1 RSPDESGGS
10 RRADNDER
18 RGNGGRDRKQRE
30 RGRSYSESQEQA
42 TDDSPEKRLS
52 TLLIILGDKMTPQ
65 EIHKNIEKI
74 AEIVQTEYSK
84 YEPLVLKTI
93 KNCLMEL
100 PMKTFIYGTLVGLVN
115 VKRPDIGS
123 AIVKMTAQTLQ
134 QCLNE
139 GNWRGAKFA
148 LKFFAELTNANV
160 ILPRTMLD
168 IYDDLLTTLDEP
180 NVKLVALQ
188 LRERSPE
195 MLDSIL
201 SKIERYFESRDRAIA
216 EIGGSVV
223 LHSVMPYIG
232 SNLPYDQADRNGWEC
247 QVLLKPW
254 SDYDSV
260 LVTSDQHE
268 VDKFIVKEHSHQL
281 CNTLPVPLFR
291 VFVGLE
297 DEAIVDSHKTTD
309 ISYFL
314 IRDAIDDIIEI
325 YEINRKECTK
335 YLKDLA
341 YNFASGT
348 FVEKDTTTSIT
359 KSETKVKDEL
369 DIKIEPNMDTFSN
382 NWGVEDSKEVN
393 ASSISNQGIVGF
405 KLEQIIVEEIF
416 SHIFRLPQP
425 RFKPIFYHSL
435 LTEIC
440 KSMHDFMD
448 VECCYRFW
456 NWFAHHLSNFGF
468 VWNWKDWETTLQL
481 DPLHPKVCFIRETL
495 EKTIRYSYYDRIR
508 STIPEEFLVLF
519 PTAEPT
525 TNFRY
530 EDPDHYLNNFAASLI
545 SKLRNKSSN
554 SEIQAHLEE
563 VGKNFPDLP
572 AKEKEQAI
580 RDLFVQCVLMLGSKS
595 FSHVL
600 NVIER
605 YLLILQSL
613 NETPEAR
620 LHTVKIVAEFWVNN
634 TQFLGILLD
643 KLLNYRVIDAISVI
657 SWLFTDEMEKD
668 IARSYM
674 WEIMKNTINK
684 VISRVKQ
691 VTSKRETVLNPQS
704 EVGGQGID
712 ITSEEDKKINNQEL
726 HTVENT
732 LNAVTREQKEVLL
745 KMAQMFVNLL
755 DSKLK
760 TYESQGITDPML
772 QLWFWWAYGF
782 FKEIARTASYQP
794 QISTFLVTM
803 ETIVITPDINPCILN
818 VIEMV
823 KAFEHMRNATIEN
836 DFS

>member
-1 RSPDESGGS
+1 
-10 RRADNDER
+10 DER

-30 RGRSYSESQEQA
+30 RGRSYSESQDQA
-42 TDDSPEKRLS
+42 IVDSPEKNLT

-74 AEIVQTEYSK
+74 AEIVQAEYSK
-84 YEPLVLKTI
+84 YEPLVLNTI
-93 KNCLMEL
+93 KNCFMEL

-139 GNWRGAKFA
+139 GNWRKAKFA
-148 LKFFAELTNANV
+148 LTNANV

-180 NVKLVALQ
+180 NVKLYRADTIVYIVLSTLPFVASQ
-188 LRERSPE
+188 LSERSPE
-195 MLDSIL
+195 MFDSIL
-201 SKIERYFESRDRAIA
+201 SKIERYFENRERVIT

-232 SNLPYDQADRNGWEC
+232 SNLPYDQVDIQNLRRNGWEC
-247 QVLLKPW
+247 KILLKPW

-268 VDKFIVKEHSHQL
+268 VDKFIVTEHSYKL
-281 CNTLPVPLFR
+281 CNSLPVPLFR
-291 VFVGLE
+291 IFVGLE
-297 DEAIVDSHKTTD
+297 DETIIDSHKTTD

-314 IRDAIDDIIEI
+314 IRDIIDDIIEI

-348 FVEKDTTTSIT
+348 FVEKDTTTSIP
-359 KSETKVKDEL
+359 KPIVKVKDEP
-369 DIKIEPNMDTFSN
+369 DIKIEPDIDTSPDKWEIN
-382 NWGVEDSKEVN
+382 NSDEAN
-393 ASSISNQGIVGF
+393 ASSSSNQGIIGF
-405 KLEQIIVEEIF
+405 KLEQIIVE
-416 SHIFRLPQP
+416 FRGWL
-425 RFKPIFYHSL
+425 SL
-435 LTEIC
+435 YLGKAIGILF
-440 KSMHDFMD
+440 DRLGVMD

-468 VWNWKDWETTLQL
+468 VWNWKDWEATLQL

-508 STIPEEFLVLF
+508 STIPEEFFTLF
-519 PTAEPT
+519 PTAEPS

-530 EDPDHYLNNFAASLI
+530 EDPDHRLHDFATNLI
-545 SKLRNKSSN
+545 SKLRSKNPN
-554 SEIQAHLEE
+554 SDIQAHLDE
-563 VGKNFPDLP
+563 VGKSFPDLP
-572 AKEKEQAI
+572 AKEKEQTI

-605 YLLILQSL
+605 YLQILQSL
-613 NETPEAR
+613 NESYDAR

-643 KLLNYRVIDAISVI
+643 KLLNYRVIDAIAVI
-657 SWLFTDEMEKD
+657 SWLFADEMEKD

-691 VTSKRETVLNPQS
+691 VTSKRETVLNPQT
-704 EVGGQGID
+704 EVAGQGID
-712 ITSEEDKKINNQEL
+712 ITSEEDKKINVQEL
-726 HTVENT
+726 HTIENT
-732 LNAVTREQKEVLL
+732 LNTVTREQNEVLL
-745 KMAQMFVNLL
+745 KMVQMFVTLL
-755 DSKLK
+755 DNKLK
-760 TYESQGITDPML
+760 IYQKQGITDPMS

-782 FKEIARTASYQP
+782 FKEIGRTYQP
-794 QISTFLVTM
+794 QISTFIVTV
-803 ETIVITPDINPCILN
+803 ETIVITPETDPYILK
-818 VIEMV
+818 VIEMI
-823 KAFEHMRNATIEN
+823 KAFEHMKNATIEN
-836 DFS
+836 D

>member
-1 RSPDESGGS
+1 
-10 RRADNDER
+10 DER

-30 RGRSYSESQEQA
+30 RGRSYSESQDQV
-42 TDDSPEKRLS
+42 TDDSPEKKLS

-74 AEIVQTEYSK
+74 ADIVQTEYSK

-93 KNCLMEL
+93 KNCFMEL

-123 AIVKMTAQTLQ
+123 AVVKMTAQTLQ

-139 GNWRGAKFA
+139 GNWRGAKFT

-201 SKIERYFESRDRAIA
+201 SKIERYFESRERAIA

-223 LHSVMPYIG
+223 LHSVTPYIG
-232 SNLPYDQADRNGWEC
+232 SNLPYDQ
-247 QVLLKPW
+247 
-254 SDYDSV
+254 SD
-260 LVTSDQHE
+260 HE
-268 VDKFIVKEHSHQL
+268 VDKLIVKEHSHKL
-281 CNTLPVPLFR
+281 CNSLPVPLFR
-291 VFVGLE
+291 VFGDLE
-297 DEAIVDSHKTTD
+297 DETIVDSYKTTD

-314 IRDAIDDIIEI
+314 IRDIIDDIIEI

-335 YLKDLA
+335 YLKDLP

-359 KSETKVKDEL
+359 NSEVKVKDEP
-369 DIKIEPNMDTFSN
+369 DIKIEPDMDTFSN
-382 NWGVEDSKEVN
+382 NWGIDNSKEAN

-405 KLEQIIVEEIF
+405 KLEQIIVEESYLIALVLWMLNAATDF
-416 SHIFRLPQP
+416 GIGLHIISATLALCGTGKIGSQL
-425 RFKPIFYHSL
+425 Y
-435 LTEIC
+435 
-440 KSMHDFMD
+440 
-448 VECCYRFW
+448 
-456 NWFAHHLSNFGF
+456 NWTQCIQ
-468 VWNWKDWETTLQL
+468 K
-481 DPLHPKVCFIRETL
+481 
-495 EKTIRYSYYDRIR
+495 
-508 STIPEEFLVLF
+508 STIPEEFLILF
-519 PTAEPT
+519 PTAEPS

-530 EDPDHYLNNFAASLI
+530 EDPDHRLNSFATSLI
-545 SKLRNKSSN
+545 SKLRNKSPN

-563 VGKNFPDLP
+563 VGKSFPDLP
-572 AKEKEQAI
+572 AKEKEQTI

-600 NVIER
+600 N
-605 YLLILQSL
+605 SL
-613 NETPEAR
+613 NETPESR

-643 KLLNYRVIDAISVI
+643 KLLNYRVIDAIAVI
-657 SWLFTDEMEKD
+657 SWLFSNEMEKD
-668 IARSYM
+668 IAKSYV

-691 VTSKRETVLNPQS
+691 VISKREMVLNPQS
-704 EVGGQGID
+704 EIGGQGVD
-712 ITSEEDKKINNQEL
+712 ITSEEDKKINTQEL

-745 KMAQMFVNLL
+745 KVAQMFVSLL
-755 DSKLK
+755 DNRLK
-760 TYESQGITDPML
+760 TYESQGITDAMS
-772 QLWFWWAYGF
+772 QLCFWWAYGF
-782 FKEIARTASYQP
+782 FKEIARTYQP

-803 ETIVITPDINPCILN
+803 ETIVITPDLNQCILN

-823 KAFEHMRNATIEN
+823 KAFEQMKNATIEN